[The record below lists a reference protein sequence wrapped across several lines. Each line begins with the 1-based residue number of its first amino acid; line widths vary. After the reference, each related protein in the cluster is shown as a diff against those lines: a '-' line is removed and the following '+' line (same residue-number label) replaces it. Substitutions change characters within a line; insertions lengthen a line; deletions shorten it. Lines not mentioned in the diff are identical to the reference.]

1 MAMSQKQVYESFIW
15 EPVFKSKIKKFF
27 KKALKFLYQD
37 SIEEINFYKNQKS
50 IADAPI
56 YLASK

>member
-37 SIEEINFYKNQKS
+37 SIKKFDFYKK
-50 IADAPI
+50 PKI
-56 YLASK
+56 YCECANLLGE